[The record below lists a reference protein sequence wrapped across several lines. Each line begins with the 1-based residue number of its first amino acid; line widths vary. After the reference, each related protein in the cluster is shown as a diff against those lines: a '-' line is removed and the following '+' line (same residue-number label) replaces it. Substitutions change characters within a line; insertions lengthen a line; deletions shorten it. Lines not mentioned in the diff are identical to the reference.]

1 VHGISPLFWCV
12 RFAPPFPIQYP
23 IMISILEMR
32 STTINRIGL
41 SFSVIC
47 FPSKLTIWCL
57 FSFSG
62 VVPKPTGQVAQNGE
76 MLGTVD
82 HHGRVRTLRGHGPP
96 LAAIAG
102 HDRQI
107 GKGKRMR
114 RPLVTRYVPLIF
126 SLFLIHSIAHNIIL
140 DKIRRTTDWQVDT
153 KKWLLKFI
161 FCFPLSAFRY
171 APEVAGSGASADER
185 RRK

>member
-1 VHGISPLFWCV
+1 
-12 RFAPPFPIQYP
+12 
-23 IMISILEMR
+23 
-32 STTINRIGL
+32 
-41 SFSVIC
+41 
-47 FPSKLTIWCL
+47 
-57 FSFSG
+57 
-62 VVPKPTGQVAQNGE
+62 

-114 RPLVTRYVPLIF
+114 CPLVTRYVHLIF

-140 DKIRRTTDWQVDT
+140 DKIRWTTLASGHKEMTFEIHFLFSSLRLQVCT
-153 KKWLLKFI
+153 
-161 FCFPLSAFRY
+161 
-171 APEVAGSGASADER
+171 GSRWKR
-185 RRK
+185 RIS